1 MSDLDRILVH
11 SYKNGSFFET
21 LFREATS
28 HVHATQSVADALL
41 DIHNSGQL
49 DVLVAY
55 SELQIS
61 PTDRSAFTLVN
72 LLSKVLANIESSPK
86 IVMDCIRSLDQ
97 KQYQVYM
104 LTGSFLEYCG
114 KSQERCDCVIDNVL
128 GGYESNFDFL
138 VEALVAGSK
147 LNSKKYLN
155 IATGAKLSSKP
166 VFIENAIRSIG
177 RMYFQEDNDLINSG
191 FTYIETASQH
201 GLNALLSASLTALHS
216 LYLQDKTKE
225 EDFLRFI
232 GFCSERLDTSVVL
245 TASEILFFEN
255 GKSGPRIEDALL
267 ELGCKVSMD
276 NLVAINHLDYALE
289 KIMARGEFDKS
300 IINLERILESNNYRL
315 GISHFNSLT
324 SIVVENKDTYLE
336 KLITRWLLS
345 GNTAKG
351 RMCFD
356 LLQNAPKSGMEL
368 SFDLS
373 QLSGSYSSHHLF
385 LAEKSCGWFFTLPV
399 TAMSLIV
406 SLVDTAADAQL
417 ESMKQIAINPLS
429 ISYPGSIGRYL
440 SSIKNQSNDKL
451 KLFCESILGSLEK
464 YHADLKPAL
473 GIKELKP
480 SEEERYRS
488 AKHIQ
493 NINEKAMKMAEAGSL
508 ISLLGVHKSILL
520 YGRKSI
526 SYMDTGSEKIRQE
539 MPLQSYST
547 SVEYPSLQYI
557 DPHNLDYHLLSLRLK
572 GFEN

>member
-1 MSDLDRILVH
+1 MSDLGQILLY
-11 SYKNGSFFET
+11 SYHNGTFFET
-21 LFREATS
+21 LVREATS
-28 HVHATQSVADALL
+28 HIHATQSVADALL

-49 DVLVAY
+49 DVLAAY
-55 SELQIS
+55 TELQIS
-61 PTDRSAFTLVN
+61 QEDRSAFTLVH
-72 LLSKVLANIESSPK
+72 LLSKIMGKVESSPK
-86 IVMDCIRSLDQ
+86 IVMDCIRSLEQ
-97 KQYQVYM
+97 NQHQVFM
-104 LTGSFLEYCG
+104 LVSPFLEFCG
-114 KSQERCDCVIDNVL
+114 KSEARCDYVL
-128 GGYESNFDFL
+128 ENMLAGYESNFDFL
-138 VEALVAGSK
+138 MGALVAGSK
-147 LNSKKYLN
+147 LNLKKYLDV
-155 IATGAKLSSKP
+155 ATGSELMSKP
-166 VFIENAIRSIG
+166 LFTEKAISSIG
-177 RMYFQEDNDLINSG
+177 RMNFQGDDDLIDAAFN
-191 FTYIETASQH
+191 YIETVSQDSSK
-201 GLNALLSASLTALHS
+201 ALLNTSLAALHS
-216 LYLQDKTKE
+216 LYLQDKTRE

-232 GFCSERLDTSVVL
+232 GFCSASLDASLVL
-245 TASEILFFEN
+245 AASEILFFEN
-255 GKSGPRIEDALL
+255 GKSGLRIEDALL
-267 ELGCKVSMD
+267 ELGCNVSMD
-276 NLVAINHLDYALE
+276 SLGAINHLDYALE
-289 KIMARGEFDKS
+289 KIMTRGEFDKS
-300 IINLERILESNNYRL
+300 VTNLERILENNNYQI
-315 GISHFNSLT
+315 GIGHFNSLT
-324 SIVVENKDTYLE
+324 NLIIENKDTYLE

-345 GNTAKG
+345 GNAAKG

-356 LLQNAPKSGMEL
+356 LLQHAPTSGMEL
-368 SFDLS
+368 SFDLP
-373 QLSGSYSSHHLF
+373 QLSGDYSFHHLF
-385 LAEKSCGWFFTLPV
+385 LAEKSCGWFFTLPL

-429 ISYPGSIGRYL
+429 ITYPGSIGRYL
-440 SSIKNQSNDKL
+440 NSIKNQSNDKL

-493 NINEKAMKMAEAGSL
+493 NINEKAMKKAEAGSL

-539 MPLQSYST
+539 MPLHLYST

>member
-1 MSDLDRILVH
+1 MPDLGQILVH
-11 SYKNGSFFET
+11 SYHNGSFFEA
-21 LFREATS
+21 LFREATN
-28 HVHATQSVADALL
+28 HVHATQSVANALL
-41 DIHNSGQL
+41 DIHNSCQL
-49 DVLVAY
+49 DVLAAY
-55 SELQIS
+55 TELQIS
-61 PTDRSAFTLVN
+61 QTDRSAFTLVH
-72 LLSKVLANIESSPK
+72 LLSKVMGNVESSPEV
-86 IVMDCIRSLDQ
+86 VMDCIRSLDQ
-97 KQYQVYM
+97 KQYQIYM
-104 LTGSFLEYCG
+104 LVSPFLEFCG
-114 KSQERCDCVIDNVL
+114 KSQERCDHVIESVL
-128 GGYESNFDFL
+128 DGYESNFDFL
-138 VEALVAGSK
+138 VGALVAGSK
-147 LNSKKYLN
+147 LNLKKYLDV
-155 IATGAKLSSKP
+155 ATGINLLSKP
-166 VFIENAIRSIG
+166 LFTEKAIRSIG
-177 RMYFQEDNDLINSG
+177 RMNFQDDEDLIDVAFN
-191 FTYIETASQH
+191 YIETASQDRSK
-201 GLNALLSASLTALHS
+201 ALLNTSLAALHL
-216 LYLQDKTKE
+216 LYLQSKSKE

-232 GFCSERLDTSVVL
+232 DFCSESLDTSVVL

-276 NLVAINHLDYALE
+276 NLGAINHLDYALE

-300 IINLERILESNNYRL
+300 ITNLERILENNKHQL
-315 GISHFNSLT
+315 GIDHFNSLANL
-324 SIVVENKDTYLE
+324 IVENKDTYLE

-356 LLQNAPKSGMEL
+356 LLQTSPKSGVEL

-373 QLSGSYSSHHLF
+373 QLSGDYSSYHLF

-406 SLVDTAADAQL
+406 SLVDTAADDQL
-417 ESMKQIAINPLS
+417 EAMKHIAINPLS

-440 SSIKNQSNDKL
+440 TSIKDQSNDKL
-451 KLFCESILGSLEK
+451 KLFCESILGSLER
-464 YHADLKPAL
+464 YHADLNSVL

-488 AKHIQ
+488 AKHFQ
-493 NINEKAMKMAEAGSL
+493 SMNERAMKKAEAGSL
-508 ISLLGVHKSILL
+508 ISLLGVHRSILL

-539 MPLQSYST
+539 MPLHSYST

-557 DPHNLDYHLLSLRLK
+557 DPHNLDYHLLTLRLK